1 MSVSGPW
8 CKVIVC
14 DYIHHLP
21 VYCGVQR
28 KHSTPIEDPSWSYG
42 SWIYYYLCHWCLS
55 PPTFCVRTPLMRGV
69 LDTTLCDNVCQ
80 WLAPGQWLSPGTPV
94 SYTNK
99 TDIHDIT
106 ELLLKVALKTTH
118 LGQSHC
124 HLLPIWFIFVWFTSS
139 WHGCSWNT
147 AQLTLN
153 GIAQSIFLDHSNI
166 IDLSVTLP
174 LNIFHCRFCV
184 SDIFLTL
191 YKPCHFSFR

>member
-1 MSVSGPW
+1 MVVGFIITYVIGAYHHQRFAFEPRW
-8 CKVIVC
+8 CEVYSIQHYVIKFAC
-14 DYIHHLP
+14 KWLTA
-21 VYCGVQR
+21 GR
-28 KHSTPIEDPSWSYG
+28 
-42 SWIYYYLCHWCLS
+42 LFS
-55 PPTFCVRTPLMRGV
+55 P
-69 LDTTLCDNVCQ
+69 DI
-80 WLAPGQWLSPGTPV
+80 PV
-94 SYTNK
+94 SSTNK